1 MAKRGRPKL
10 NRPRVDY
17 GTPELI
23 KRRMTIAPFDATLST
38 CPLDILKARRLV
50 SDEAYSAALY
60 FAGIR
65 KRMFG
70 KAIPPVLDL
79 TAISGG
85 PSEFDDIE
93 AAGAEQEYRDA
104 CFAMK
109 AQGRISFDAV
119 ENLVVHERAPGWLLS
134 PTGGTQHG
142 EQKRFMLGMA
152 ALLGWYKNKDRQHK
166 AA

>member
-23 KRRMTIAPFDATLST
+23 KRRMTISPRDATLST
-38 CPLDILKARRLV
+38 SPLDVLKSRGHI
-50 SDEAYSAALY
+50 SDEAFSAALY

-93 AAGAEQEYRDA
+93 AARAEKEYRDA

-109 AQGRISFDAV
+109 TQGRASFDAV
-119 ENLVVHERAPGWLLS
+119 ENLVVHERFPDWLID
-134 PTGGTQHG
+134 PTGGTQFAR
-142 EQKRFMLGMA
+142 QKRFMLGLA
-152 ALLGWYKNKDRQHK
+152 ALLGWFKNKDRRV